1 MENEKKYNK
10 DDAYQTLGL
19 INSWINNIDTKASF
33 ALAFQAVVI
42 GFCFNNGWPSA
53 IDKIV
58 NTLPKDRII
67 LDWICAIAV
76 VLFIVGSALSAL
88 FLLLT
93 LVAKTKNTTGKK
105 SVMFFGTIAASS
117 LNDYKSKVMNMS
129 DVDLTKDLLEQVH
142 TNSCICTV
150 KFKRYSTG
158 MKIMIPVFIYG
169 IIILSCGLI

>member
-1 MENEKKYNK
+1 MESKYSK

-19 INSWINNIDTKASF
+19 INSWINNVDTKASF

-58 NTLPKDRII
+58 NTLPKDRTF

-76 VLFIVGSALSAL
+76 VLFIVGSTLSAL

-105 SVMFFGTIAASS
+105 SVMFFGTSS
-117 LNDYKSKVMNMS
+117 YKFMYMY
-129 DVDLTKDLLEQVH
+129 
-142 TNSCICTV
+142 C
-150 KFKRYSTG
+150 
-158 MKIMIPVFIYG
+158 
-169 IIILSCGLI
+169 